1 MAPVLY
7 KQHGL
12 SRLRLWPPRGNG
24 RSAVVLERRGEY
36 LLVTRDQPVDPITFI
51 GGGFRQLFEV
61 NTAPLQVA
69 YERYVLPSS
78 ELARSFLVDFDLS
91 VEVDDALKVVEQ
103 QKTNPWDAIEP
114 VLRLPLHRIGWNH
127 RPEQIADVEEAL
139 HEHLTNRLVPEVGLR
154 VVRAGVTV
162 NMDGPDL
169 KRARDKI
176 EDQHRRELDEL
187 NTRFRVML
195 EKEEAQHR
203 RDLEELHATH
213 RRVLEEAHEQHLRN
227 LEDQRRV
234 LYEQVVGE
242 GVLPKL
248 LLIKLGARPAGGDP
262 REIDEVIELMKQ
274 VKVDDFKVPL
284 DLLAKYAGVMERW
297 QLEEPVTA
305 LLKHLVATFEP
316 HIAPSPKVVEEVE
329 ASSTKSSISD
339 GDPTPPDDEARMRS
353 SRESK

>member
-1 MAPVLY
+1 
-7 KQHGL
+7 
-12 SRLRLWPPRGNG
+12 
-24 RSAVVLERRGEY
+24 
-36 LLVTRDQPVDPITFI
+36 
-51 GGGFRQLFEV
+51 
-61 NTAPLQVA
+61 
-69 YERYVLPSS
+69 
-78 ELARSFLVDFDLS
+78 
-91 VEVDDALKVVEQ
+91 
-103 QKTNPWDAIEP
+103 
-114 VLRLPLHRIGWNH
+114 
-127 RPEQIADVEEAL
+127 
-139 HEHLTNRLVPEVGLR
+139 
-154 VVRAGVTV
+154 
-162 NMDGPDL
+162 MDSPDL

-203 RDLEELHATH
+203 RELEELQATH
-213 RRVLEEAHEQHLRN
+213 RQALEEAREQHLRD
-227 LEDQRRV
+227 LEGQRRV

-297 QLEEPVTA
+297 QLEEPVTT
-305 LLKHLVATFEP
+305 LLRHLVATFEP
-316 HIAPSPKVVEEVE
+316 QIAPPPKVVEEVE

-339 GDPTPPDDEARMRS
+339 SSPKPPVDEAKMRT
-353 SRESK
+353 SREGE